1 MAFVDTATSWDEV
14 AKSERIRTKLFNLL
28 MNTLYDTCKHKYEM
42 LLNSVNIKI
51 QFLYPL
57 YGILVR

>member
-1 MAFVDTATSWDEV
+1 
-14 AKSERIRTKLFNLL
+14 